1 MDFGNDNGNNNT
13 SLMLLS
19 QEVGIIVFKLYDKFE
34 LFDDPFSAVDCFL
47 IYW

>member
-19 QEVGIIVFKLYDKFE
+19 QEVGIIVFKLYDKF
-34 LFDDPFSAVDCFL
+34 
-47 IYW
+47 